1 MRPATIAHWIGAF
14 IGVLGFN
21 ASAQQISI
29 ADFTKRAEVYE
40 VSMSPSGNHV
50 ALTIPSADGLETQLQ
65 IVPLDGSGK
74 TQSMRFGSQMHVADV
89 TWTADDQVVVS
100 RARTFPLRAAPL
112 SFGQLIASDITG
124 KDQETLFGYVRD
136 SSLTTARRKDE
147 GFAWIEQVL
156 DDEPGMA
163 LVGFVCWNCGEEPGT
178 VVYRVDTRTGNRK
191 EVERS
196 TKSAS
201 FMYDRTGV
209 ARIRVE
215 TDNEDNPVIFYRAA
229 PAAQWQPL
237 PKALAG
243 FSISGVRFDVDGNT
257 MYASISDKG
266 EPEQLYRFDLAAGTR
281 QKLTGRDDV
290 EVSYYQRAGRNGVP
304 FAVIYDAAKPSVQYL
319 DPSSD
324 WAKLHAGVMKAFPG
338 QLVSFSD
345 FSRDNNKIL
354 LRVWSDR
361 NPGAYYVFDRKA
373 QKVQLIAEHMP
384 WIKAEQVAPMRSIEF
399 TSRDG
404 RKLYG
409 QYTANGTGPKPLIVL
424 PHGGPHGPYDGW
436 GYDADAQFLASR
448 GYAVLQ
454 VNYRGSGGRGENFLR
469 DGYRE
474 WGGKIQD
481 DIADGVKWT
490 IDNKLADPNRICT
503 YGASFGGYAAM
514 MQPIRNPGMYKCAIG
529 YVGVYDLAVMTEEG
543 DIPDSRFGRRYL
555 NRAIGTDAAAWAA
568 NSPAKLVDQ
577 IKVPVFLAQGA
588 IDKRVPMPQ
597 FNALKQAFSAAGTP
611 IETMVVAG
619 EGHGFYKPENRAEL
633 YRRIEAFLAKHIGP
647 DAK

>member
-1 MRPATIAHWIGAF
+1 MRLVATTRWIGAF
-14 IGVLGFN
+14 IAALCFH
-21 ASAQQISI
+21 ASAQNISI
-29 ADFTKRAEVYE
+29 EDFTKRAEVNE
-40 VSMSPSGNHV
+40 VSLSPSGNHV
-50 ALTIPSADGLETQLQ
+50 ALAISSDDGMETQLQ
-65 IVPLDGSGK
+65 IVPLDGSGEV
-74 TQSMRFGSQMHVADV
+74 QAMRFGRQMHVADV

-100 RARTFPLRAAPL
+100 RARTFPLRARPA

-147 GFAWIEQVL
+147 GFAWIEKVL

-163 LVGFVCWNCGEEPGT
+163 LVGFVCWRCGEEPGT

-196 TKSAS
+196 SKPAS
-201 FMYDRTGV
+201 FEYDRAGV

-215 TDNEDNPVIFYRAA
+215 TDKEDNPVIFYRAA
-229 PAAQWQPL
+229 PTAQWESL

-243 FSISGVRFDVDGNT
+243 FSISDVRFDTDGNT

-266 EPEQLYRFDLAAGTR
+266 EPEQLYRLDLAARTR

-290 EVSYYQRAGRNGVP
+290 EVAYYQRAGRNGVP
-304 FAVIYDAAKPSVQYL
+304 FAVIYNAAKPSVQYL
-319 DPSSD
+319 DPSSE

-338 QLVSFSD
+338 QLVSFTD

-354 LRVWSDR
+354 LSVWSDK
-361 NPGAYYVFDRKA
+361 NPGAFYVFDRKA
-373 QKVQLIAEHMP
+373 QKVQLIAEYMP
-384 WIKAEQVAPMRSIEF
+384 WIKPEHVAPMHSIEF

-409 QYTANGTGPKPLIVL
+409 QYTVKGAGMKPLIVM
-424 PHGGPHGPYDGW
+424 PHGGPHGPYDAW
-436 GYDADAQFLASR
+436 GYNADAQFLASR

-454 VNYRGSGGRGENFLR
+454 VNYRGSGGRGETFLR

-474 WGGKIQD
+474 WGGKVQD

-490 IDNKLADPNRICT
+490 IDNKLADPKRICT

-543 DIPDSRFGRRYL
+543 DIPESRFGRRYL
-555 NRAIGTDAAAWAA
+555 DRAIGTDAAVWAA
-568 NSPAKLVDQ
+568 NSPAKLVDK

-588 IDKRVPMPQ
+588 IDRRVPMDQ
-597 FNALKQAFSAAGTP
+597 FNALKQAFGSTGTP
-611 IETMVVAG
+611 VETMVVAG

-633 YRRIEAFLAKHIGP
+633 YRRIEAFLDKHIGP
-647 DAK
+647 GRN